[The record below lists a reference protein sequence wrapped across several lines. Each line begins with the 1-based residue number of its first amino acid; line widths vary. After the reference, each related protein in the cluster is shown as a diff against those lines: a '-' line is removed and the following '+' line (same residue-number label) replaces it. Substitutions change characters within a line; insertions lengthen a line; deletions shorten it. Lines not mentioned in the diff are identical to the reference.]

1 MKVKITKS
9 TWLKAESGEVEVTE
23 TEAERL
29 FILGAAEVI
38 VDKAEKKK
46 KK

>member
-1 MKVKITKS
+1 MKVKLTKS

-29 FILGAAEVI
+29 FVLGVAEPI
-38 VDKAEKKK
+38 KAEKKK